1 MRKAPKKVLKKR
13 GIALL
18 LIFAGLISMMYGIH
32 RHEHVTVGKKAGII
46 CLECI
51 GIG

>member
-1 MRKAPKKVLKKR
+1 MRKRPGKR

-18 LIFAGLISMMYGIH
+18 LILTGICSMIYGVH
-32 RHEHVTVGKKAGII
+32 RQEHVTVGKKASII
-46 CLECI
+46 CMECI